1 MIAST
6 YNEHQE
12 ATEEQSDQGTLGKE
26 IWSQKLAQ
34 RIQLQLE
41 EDGGGDSRQNWMEKS
56 DLWPR
61 LLWERPGV
69 SHISKISPFRFIVS
83 M

>member
-34 RIQLQLE
+34 KDSTTAGRRWRRRLKTEL
-41 EDGGGDSRQNWMEKS
+41 DGEK
-56 DLWPR
+56 
-61 LLWERPGV
+61 
-69 SHISKISPFRFIVS
+69 
-83 M
+83 